1 MSAIELLDL
10 DAVSKIIE
18 IAKEFDENSG
28 EELDLDDAPIEA
40 LWRIQEVV
48 DAANPAAA
56 SEPEPEAKPQPQ
68 PQPEAD
74 AEPKAEK

>member
-10 DAVSKIIE
+10 DAVSKIID

-48 DAANPAAA
+48 DAADPAAA
-56 SEPEPEAKPQPQ
+56 SEPEPEPKPGLE
-68 PQPEAD
+68 PEAD
-74 AEPKAEK
+74 AEPMAEK